1 MAVIFLRN
9 GTQKLD
15 TSETLDNYRV
25 FDITLPFFPLS
36 LPFFDFT
43 LSGFIFIFPNLTSL
57 YQDSQ
62 LNPTDMRYDSSP
74 VRHRLPLIFPLFLL
88 VLAAMIPDQSSAQDF
103 EEWLRR
109 EQQQYE
115 DFRAEQNRA
124 FADMLRRQWNPMQSS
139 EPETLLEEDK
149 PVEMPVAEPE
159 AEPETA
165 PVDRQPDRPRDIR
178 PPGPPGTPS
187 PPPAP
192 IQRPEERREPA
203 PIRPPSVDPSL
214 STARVS
220 FFGLNLDVP
229 YDPRLSDIHVDGKF
243 NAEAITSVWEK
254 MSGTE
259 IESSVDFYKEI
270 QRQSNINDWGLARL
284 MFTTGE
290 TIYRGDRNLAR
301 LYTWFMLIQSG
312 YKARTGFNDNGVLLM
327 LAAES
332 HIFGTPFFRFDDV
345 PFFMA
350 HFDKIPPEPQRIFTY
365 QSDFPGEL
373 VPLSL
378 QIRAIPGFTPQKTKR
393 DLSFQFQGETI
404 RVQVEIDRNLIAFYE
419 FFPQTE
425 LEIYFNAPVTYSTA
439 SGLKN
444 ALSEHVKGRSER
456 EAVHLLLRFV
466 QTAFGYKIDPD
477 NFGREKPLFPE
488 ETLFYDYSDCED
500 RAILF
505 SFLVRELLGM
515 EVVGLRYPGH
525 IAAAV
530 KFSQPFPGD
539 SVTHRGNTYHVCD
552 PTYINAG
559 PGMAMDQFKNTIPKI
574 ITINR

>member
-1 MAVIFLRN
+1 MRNNSSPGRLRYPLIISLVFLVMASIM
-9 GTQKLD
+9 
-15 TSETLDNYRV
+15 
-25 FDITLPFFPLS
+25 
-36 LPFFDFT
+36 
-43 LSGFIFIFPNLTSL
+43 PNL
-57 YQDSQ
+57 
-62 LNPTDMRYDSSP
+62 
-74 VRHRLPLIFPLFLL
+74 
-88 VLAAMIPDQSSAQDF
+88 SSAQDF

-109 EQQQYE
+109 ERQQYE

-124 FADMLRRQWNPMQSS
+124 FADMLRRQWNPMQSN
-139 EPETLLEEDK
+139 EPESLLDEDK
-149 PVEMPVAEPE
+149 PVEMPVAEPDT
-159 AEPETA
+159 EPEVP
-165 PVDRQPDRPRDIR
+165 PVDRQPERPRDIR
-178 PPGPPGTPS
+178 PPGPPDPPGPPS

-192 IQRPEERREPA
+192 VQRPDERRETA
-203 PIRPPSVDPSL
+203 PIRPPVVDPSL
-214 STARVS
+214 STARVP
-220 FFGLNLDVP
+220 FFGLNLNVP
-229 YDPRLSDIHVDGKF
+229 YDPGLSNIPVNGKF
-243 NAEAITSVWEK
+243 NADAITSVWEK
-254 MSGTE
+254 MSDTE
-259 IESSVDFYKEI
+259 IETSVDFYKEI
-270 QRQSNINDWGLARL
+270 QKQSQINDWGLARL
-284 MFTTGE
+284 MFSTGE

-312 YKARTGFNDNGVLLM
+312 YKARVGFNDNGVVLM

-332 HIFGTPFFRFDDV
+332 HIFGTPFLRFDDV

-350 HFDKIPPEPQRIFTY
+350 HFDKIPPEPQRVFTY
-365 QSDFPGEL
+365 QSDFPGDL
-373 VPLSL
+373 IPLSL
-378 QIRAIPGFTPQKTKR
+378 QIPAVPGFTPQKTRR

-404 RVQVEIDRNLIAFYE
+404 RVQVEVDRNLISFYE

-425 LEIYFNAPVTYSTA
+425 LEIYFNAPVTHSTA
-439 SGLKN
+439 AGLKA

-515 EVVGLRYPGH
+515 DVVGVRYPGH

-530 KFSQPFPGD
+530 KFSQPFTGD
-539 SVTHRGNTYHVCD
+539 TVTHRGNTYHVCD